1 MEKVNCPY
9 CHKENLNGNFCTEC
23 GRKIVDVC
31 DCWVMHCYYNCGQET
46 CPGLKLLSIK
56 KRDDGS

>member
-9 CHKENLNGNFCTEC
+9 CHKETVKANFCTEC

-46 CPGLKLLSIK
+46 CPALNLLK
-56 KRDDGS
+56 